1 MQWQTKKI
9 LSKKIPD
16 QYYPAKL
23 MKRGCMGFYGGTGVY
38 GEGNEVD
45 FFRLVFGNSSF
56 PGQCSV

>member
-1 MQWQTKKI
+1 
-9 LSKKIPD
+9 
-16 QYYPAKL
+16 
-23 MKRGCMGFYGGTGVY
+23 MGFYGGTGVY